1 MGKQIENY
9 LFQVELGSGVYS
21 RVYKAINIL
30 TKQEVAIKMVKA
42 YKFKEMP
49 KLEEGTIN

>member
-9 LFQVELGSGVYS
+9 SLQMELGSGVYS
-21 RVYKAINIL
+21 RVFKAINVN

-42 YKFKEMP
+42 DKFKEMP
-49 KLEEGTIN
+49 KLE

>member
-9 LFQVELGSGVYS
+9 SLQSELGSGVYS
-21 RVYKAINIL
+21 RVFKAIHMI

-42 YKFKEMP
+42 DKFKEMP
-49 KLEEGTIN
+49 KL